1 MQFATTLKKNN
12 KEKEKFDLISNAVA
26 SHPRKNGFISHVRH
40 SLINCRSREIILTV
54 GTRFRTRY
62 RGGD

>member
-40 SLINCRSREIILTV
+40 SLINWPFSRDYFNGWDAL
-54 GTRFRTRY
+54 
-62 RGGD
+62 